1 MTRPKTARAQEAN
14 VGIRN
19 RFRKRLIQFSNQFT
33 KRVVDDIFMHIANE
47 GLLAQDESLSNPQ
60 TPENQRFLRQ
70 ISSKVLAAWRRDPV
84 AFRADIDNYVERHL
98 HEWTHDADEAAR
110 KLAIWVARSIAADVT
125 ASQRRAYIAAGLSPE
140 FFKTRWTIPVV
151 RQHMSPKAAELLPY
165 FVDYSTE
172 LITRMSTRD
181 VYKLKE
187 LLITSFT
194 EGRSVKQVR
203 ELLYSMKGFNEDRAR
218 NVAIDQ
224 TNKITQGILRAND
237 EDLGIEEGIWVHVP
251 GQYSSRHTH
260 KAMNGKRFRLN
271 EGLYDEDVGKS
282 VVPAELSFCRC
293 VYRPVIPFEKLG
305 LKQNR

>member
-14 VGIRN
+14 IGIRN
-19 RFRKRLIQFSNQFT
+19 KFRKRLIQFSNQFT

-84 AFRADIDNYVERHL
+84 AFRAD
-98 HEWTHDADEAAR
+98 R

-194 EGRSVKQVR
+194 EGRNVKQVR

-282 VVPAELSFCRC
+282 VVPAELPFCRC

>member
-1 MTRPKTARAQEAN
+1 MTRPKTARAQESN
-14 VGIRN
+14 VGIREK
-19 RFRKRLIQFSNQFT
+19 FRKRLIQFSNQFT
-33 KRVVDDIFMHIANE
+33 KMVADDIFLHIANQ

-60 TPENQRFLRQ
+60 TPENKRFLKQ
-70 ISSKVLAAWRRDPV
+70 ISSKVLAAWRRDPEN
-84 AFRADIDNYVERHL
+84 FRRDIDGYVDLHL
-98 HEWTHDADEAAR
+98 HEWTLNANQAAR

-125 ASQRRAYIAAGLSPE
+125 ASQRRAYIAAGLSPD

-151 RQHMSPKAAELLPY
+151 RQHMSQKASEVLPY
-165 FVDYSTE
+165 LIDYSTE

-194 EGRSVKQVR
+194 EGRSVKEVR
-203 ELLYSMKGFNEDRAR
+203 NLLYSMKGFNEDRAK

-237 EDLGIEEGIWVHVP
+237 EDLGIDEGIWIHVP

-282 VVPAELSFCRC
+282 VVPAELPYCRC
-293 VYRPVIPFEKLG
+293 IYRPVIPFDKLG